1 MRALRP
7 WSHAAIGQDQR
18 KPIAVIGRFALNE
31 PLPRH
36 RTCDRTRV
44 YTESGG
50 KIQLQRGTSSR
61 TLHWRPCRAIDRCV
75 RPLDL
80 SSFVAITNNL
90 SYSQRINLFIFSR
103 TSKEEHFV
111 LLIFVHYVWCT
122 WFECMKKCCGKMIAH
137 SFFEKAFFFE
147 MDKEL

>member
-18 KPIAVIGRFALNE
+18 KPTAVIGRFALNE

-44 YTESGG
+44 YTTESGG

-61 TLHWRPCRAIDRCV
+61 TLHRRPCRAIDRCV

-80 SSFVAITNNL
+80 SSFVAYSL
-90 SYSQRINLFIFSR
+90 SYS
-103 TSKEEHFV
+103 
-111 LLIFVHYVWCT
+111 
-122 WFECMKKCCGKMIAH
+122 
-137 SFFEKAFFFE
+137 
-147 MDKEL
+147 